1 MNKNQDFV
9 FKQIATGLMLLTA
22 LTVSLSP
29 FGMSALDRQV
39 LPNDTAAKSGWTHVM
54 DLKYSDVTNGLT
66 HNLWRLYPGSGNGAL
81 GDCIDAVGVFLESP
95 FYVTNANAGSN
106 AVKLNV
112 GFANSTNSL
121 INNWEVG
128 SNYSQLVFITNT
140 PPIACLS
147 AATNFWVVS
156 LTYSNTEMALSNI
169 VGEAHIFFRVR
180 QMNRLK
186 NY

>member
-1 MNKNQDFV
+1 MNETKPSIL
-9 FKQIATGLMLLTA
+9 KQIATGLM
-22 LTVSLSP
+22 VLSILILMAAP
-29 FGMSALDRQV
+29 FGMSAIDRQI

-54 DLKYSDVTNGLT
+54 NLKYTDFTNTLQ

-81 GDCIDAVGVFLESP
+81 GDCIDAVGVLLESP

-112 GFANSTNSL
+112 GFANATNSL

-128 SNYSQLVFITNT
+128 SNNTQLVFITNT

-156 LTYSNTEMALSNI
+156 LTFSNTEMSLSNI
-169 VGEAHIFFRVR
+169 TGEAHIFFRVR
-180 QMNRLK
+180 SMNKLK